1 MVFESTRA
9 GSQSVRWLRYVIVVA
24 FLGRFWDSAHAFLV
38 ILLLQ
43 MAHLWSMPFEHFDYA
58 VLLFVRDAGYAALVI
73 CGYRYLIAE
82 PPSQLGLKRF
92 AWWHVALGA
101 ACAGVFF
108 LAIPVLTH
116 PLHLHPTAA
125 ASYLNHTLH
134 VSGWAS
140 SALLFYDIAI
150 FSPVFQEIY
159 FRGALLRALSL
170 TMPAWASVGLGA
182 SVFTLWHFT
191 GGPQQMVQTF
201 VFGIVT
207 GVLYLRTRNL
217 AAPIAMH
224 MVLNGMF
231 VITELHR

>member
-1 MVFESTRA
+1 MVLESTRA

-24 FLGRFWDSAHAFLV
+24 LLGRFWDSAHAFL
-38 ILLLQ
+38 IISLLQ
-43 MAHLWSMPFEHFDYA
+43 MVHLWSMPFERFDYA
-58 VLLFVRDAGYAALVI
+58 LLVFVRDAGYAALVMY
-73 CGYRYLIAE
+73 GYRYLIAE
-82 PPSQLGLKRF
+82 PPSELGLKRF

-101 ACAGVFF
+101 VCAGVLFV
-108 LAIPVLTH
+108 AMPVLMH
-116 PLHLHPTAA
+116 PLHLHRTAA
-125 ASYLNHTLH
+125 SLYLSHTLH
-134 VSGWAS
+134 VSGWVT

-182 SVFTLWHFT
+182 LIFAFWHFT
-191 GGPQQMVQTF
+191 GGAHQIVQTF
-201 VFGIVT
+201 IFGIVA

-224 MVLNGMF
+224 IVSNGMF
-231 VITELHR
+231 MITELHR